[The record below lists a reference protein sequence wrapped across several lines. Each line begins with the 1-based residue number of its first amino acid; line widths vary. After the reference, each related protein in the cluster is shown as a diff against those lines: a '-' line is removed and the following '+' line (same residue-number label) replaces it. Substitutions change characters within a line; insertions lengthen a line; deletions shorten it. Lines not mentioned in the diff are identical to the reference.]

1 LITRCFSFLKILSY
15 KPTTQDSHL
24 ILNYRVAF
32 LICKITKGCNG
43 MNINGMEPRSGRV
56 FRENASYVNE
66 ANYLAPVPN
75 GDEVITVTEAGIVI
89 LTPPNEGNIKALIQ
103 PSMQILTRFND
114 NPTNAIGRLCSAGNK
129 VEC

>member
-1 LITRCFSFLKILSY
+1 
-15 KPTTQDSHL
+15 
-24 ILNYRVAF
+24 
-32 LICKITKGCNG
+32 

-129 VEC
+129 VECESAEEISQCKIYATAPGTIYIEYSK